1 MFASGGRGGEHKI
14 YLEGSYIFG
23 SPERTADNWLAVSF
37 GRRGRTLVRKE
48 DVRADQP
55 FDTPFV
61 TTQTAAQAYETV
73 LEEAGAVLPSRDVG
87 DWRVIRHVRQATG
100 AVINTELDI
109 PEAGRVLL
117 TRSMPPL
124 PDSDGDGIPDYW
136 ELQFGLNPKDPS
148 DAMAD
153 PDGDGYANIEEY
165 VNNTGPWGGKTP
177 LVCVSASCP
186 RAWAGDEHPGA
197 FRFWR
202 NGPAEGELAVSY
214 SVSDAARP
222 GQGRAQGK
230 EGRQTQ
236 GPRHA
241 PPPINSR
248 RS

>member
-1 MFASGGRGGEHKI
+1 
-14 YLEGSYIFG
+14 
-23 SPERTADNWLAVSF
+23 
-37 GRRGRTLVRKE
+37 
-48 DVRADQP
+48 
-55 FDTPFV
+55 
-61 TTQTAAQAYETV
+61 
-73 LEEAGAVLPSRDVG
+73 
-87 DWRVIRHVRQATG
+87 
-100 AVINTELDI
+100 
-109 PEAGRVLL
+109 
-117 TRSMPPL
+117 
-124 PDSDGDGIPDYW
+124 
-136 ELQFGLNPKDPS
+136 
-148 DAMAD
+148 MAD